1 MKKGPI
7 LVIDDDKEIR
17 ESLSDV
23 LSDEGYVVVLAE
35 NGQEGLDFLNTTK
48 QLPCMVFLDLMMP
61 VLDGQGFRKE
71 QMNNPDFSKIPTIL
85 FSANGQLDKRAL
97 DIGMTDFLKKP
108 IDLDELLSIAA
119 KYC

>member
-1 MKKGPI
+1 MKGPI

-23 LSDEGYVVVLAE
+23 LSDEGYTVVLAE
-35 NGQEGLDFLNTTK
+35 NGRDALNFLSSTD
-48 QLPCMVFLDLMMP
+48 QLPRLVFLDLMMP
-61 VLDGQGFRKE
+61 ILDGQGFRKE
-71 QMNNPDFSKIPTIL
+71 QMSNPAISEIPTIL

-97 DIGMTDFLKKP
+97 EIGMTDFLKKP
-108 IDLDELLSIAA
+108 IDLDELLETAA

>member
-1 MKKGPI
+1 MKGHI

-17 ESLSDV
+17 ESLADV
-23 LSDEGYVVVLAE
+23 LSDEGYTVVLAE
-35 NGQEGLDFLNTTK
+35 NGQEGLDFLTTTDH
-48 QLPCMVFLDLMMP
+48 LPSLVFLDLMMP
-61 VLDGQGFRKE
+61 VLDGQEFRKR
-71 QMNNPDFSKIPTIL
+71 QMRNPDLSNIPTIL

-108 IDLDELLSIAA
+108 IDLDELLAVAA

>member
-1 MKKGPI
+1 MKGPI

-23 LSDEGYVVVLAE
+23 LTDEGYVVICAE
-35 NGQEGLDFLNTTK
+35 NGREALNYLNGGNE
-48 QLPCMVFLDLMMP
+48 LPRLVFLDLMMP

-71 QMNNPDFSKIPTIL
+71 QMDTPLISNIPTIL

-97 DIGMTDFLKKP
+97 EIGMTDFLKKP
-108 IDLDELLSIAA
+108 IDLDELLEIAA
-119 KYC
+119 RYC

>member
-1 MKKGPI
+1 MKGAI

-17 ESLSDV
+17 ESLHDV
-23 LSDEGYVVVLAE
+23 LTDEGYTVFMAE
-35 NGQEGLDFLNTTK
+35 NGLEGLNFLKNTD
-48 QLPCMVFLDLMMP
+48 QLPCLVFLDLMMP

-71 QMNNPDFSKIPTIL
+71 QLENPAYSNIPTIL
-85 FSANGQLDKRAL
+85 FSANGHLDKRAL
-97 DIGMTDFLKKP
+97 AIGMTDFLKKP